1 MRRLARIAVLVSDD
15 LLIRPGEDVPS
26 MTHASTSVSGMERA
40 FETSEYEIC
49 FDVLLAH
56 RVVRAINRNFR
67 TMNSDVR
74 WGMAGRQHITPAS
87 KHSQKPERYEAFA
100 SAQV

>member
-1 MRRLARIAVLVSDD
+1 LLGWLFVSG
-15 LLIRPGEDVPS
+15 LLSDGWKDVPS
-26 MTHASTSVSGMERA
+26 MTHASTSGSGMERA

-67 TMNSDVR
+67 RMNSGVR
-74 WGMAGRQHITPAS
+74 WGMARRQHIILS
-87 KHSQKPERYEAFA
+87 HINICSQKPER
-100 SAQV
+100 